1 MDYAKFADTIA
12 CGGVN
17 KAGKRIIKARTI
29 ETIKENL
36 LGEESLKDIEITKE
50 DIERVKKVK
59 IANEVYTTDKVSMIM
74 GMINSYL
81 IDQDEV
87 VYNRIDLIK
96 SITLEDILNVK
107 KDIDL
112 DNYSFVIG
120 YPKE

>member
-1 MDYAKFADTIA
+1 M
-12 CGGVN
+12 
-17 KAGKRIIKARTI
+17 KRI
-29 ETIKENL
+29 
-36 LGEESLKDIEITKE
+36 KDIEITKE

-59 IANEVYTTDKVSMIM
+59 IANEVYATDKVSMIM

-81 IDQDEV
+81 VDQDEV
-87 VYNRIDLIK
+87 IYNRIDLIK
-96 SITLEDILNVK
+96 SITLEDVLNVK